1 MILYW
6 LIFLFLIYIY
16 RVSIVHFFANI
27 YYEIQLCWKFCKVS
41 NNLSN
46 WTSGRSIQLSELWNW
61 TLIDNKRNEEKNRFS
76 CEKIPTEKSVCCSW
90 MFWTLTLHVFNI
102 RNFFASKTSAYQLK
116 LYPVSLFF
124 FFFYSQQRKNLFH
137 NAIFQQPS
145 YSLINFSIVEPSY
158 P

>member
-1 MILYW
+1 MEFERVRNLCANWRDDKISCVMILYW
-6 LIFLFLIYIY
+6 LIFHFLIYMY
-16 RVSIVHFFANI
+16 RVSIVHFFFANI

-124 FFFYSQQRKNLFH
+124 FLLSTKKK
-137 NAIFQQPS
+137 
-145 YSLINFSIVEPSY
+145 LIS
-158 P
+158 